1 MVSATQV
8 LTGDP
13 RLQPFLS
20 AKTDAE
26 ARTALDGLLG
36 GDVESTLRE
45 SVSRALRD
53 TTGAAAHREDVVAEA
68 SLKLVRRLWSLRAGA
83 GEPIENLLGYVT
95 SAGENACYTFLRERF
110 PERTR
115 FRNRVRYAVA
125 HHPDTRLTRDAQGGW
140 LCASAD
146 AAGLPPAADCAF
158 LRDPH
163 GVAGEWDLDPGAP
176 LPVLVDA
183 ILRRA
188 GRPLP
193 LAAFVDALAHLLGE
207 TRLTLVPVAGSGR
220 DELLDPAPGI
230 AEVLEHRA
238 MLARTW
244 AEIVELPIR
253 QRVALL
259 MNLRDADGSSVLQT
273 LPATSVVSLAGIA
286 SALDLPIGELQALW
300 SDLPLDDEAIAA
312 RLGLTRQ
319 QIINLRKAGR
329 ARLARRLG
337 AVV

>member
-8 LTGDP
+8 LTGDL

-26 ARTALDGLLG
+26 ARAALDGLLG
-36 GDVESTLRE
+36 GDVETMLRE

-68 SLKLVRRLWSLRAGA
+68 RLKLVRRLWSLRAGA

-140 LCASAD
+140 VCASAD

-163 GVAGEWDLDPGAP
+163 GAAGEWDLDPGAP

-193 LAAFVDALAHLLGE
+193 LAAFVDALAHLRGE
-207 TRLTLVPVAGSGR
+207 TRLTLVPVSGPGR

-238 MLARTW
+238 MLTRTW

-300 SDLPLDDEAIAA
+300 SELPLDDEKIAA

-337 AVV
+337 AAV